1 MVLCHQAPQRG
12 GDEGERR
19 GNGHDAGM
27 PDGLE
32 DNGFPVSTLFF
43 RSGGGSPDTLHKV
56 AHAHGPHGHPLGDEE
71 DGGEHQALS
80 TKDALRDGV
89 AQESGVGADRAIH
102 GMMCP
107 QTPQSGCL
115 ERNCGFLGKLSQKM
129 SLFFGRCAILTISIN
144 HL

>member
-1 MVLCHQAPQRG
+1 
-12 GDEGERR
+12 
-19 GNGHDAGM
+19 M

-43 RSGGGSPDTLHKV
+43 RSGGGSPGTLYKV

-107 QTPQSGCL
+107 QTPQKRVSGAKL
-115 ERNCGFLGKLSQKM
+115 RISRKTFTKDVAFLWQMCYTNNIYQSFVKQQGGEHSCSMKP
-129 SLFFGRCAILTISIN
+129 
-144 HL
+144 